1 MSSLGLSCCWT
12 AWSTASSPASNGVTD
27 AMKPGKLPCL
37 LMHCARVKPVAH
49 LLTFKWS
56 GAGVST
62 MLFNRR
68 RCQALGQEEAG
79 NQRQATGRTS
89 CSSCRR
95 PAPALRPR
103 SGSSSSDSLK
113 RKDSHQVLDMLLSR
127 SSHLRTPE
135 QVILCF
141 PKRFALH
148 HALRPCLG
156 ASNIHLALVSL
167 QKNLLKSMAW
177 SLPSSAPQAHGWAIA
192 EEQLVQ
198 VRALGTL
205 VSLGANPEHS
215 QAYF

>member
-1 MSSLGLSCCWT
+1 MLDRLEHCIFTGKQWRDRCHEAWQAALSAHALCKSRTC
-12 AWSTASSPASNGVTD
+12 SASADIQVVWCRSVNYALQPKAL
-27 AMKPGKLPCL
+27 PGPGPG
-37 LMHCARVKPVAH
+37 R
-49 LLTFKWS
+49 
-56 GAGVST
+56 G
-62 MLFNRR
+62 
-68 RCQALGQEEAG
+68 GQS
-79 NQRQATGRTS
+79 RQATGRTS